1 MDDFFLYLKL
11 KEKFGS
17 GLVGSCSGS
26 FLPAVIDRRWDRE
39 REASRIDSPDSLNW
53 QLALMSILI
62 LMRGSQIS
70 QFISCMTPP
79 TPHPSKWTWLFYLFH
94 LKNSFTLSFLFRPV
108 HWEKLGVQGLPHAT
122 VIIME
127 CLPHHKVPP
136 PHHEDLSVPLGQ
148 IGGLLANTLPQ
159 FTDLPPNQSWFVPP
173 PPHSYLLFNFFF
185 LIYFLFFPLDCQS
198 ILF

>member
-136 PHHEDLSVPLGQ
+136 LFS
-148 IGGLLANTLPQ
+148 
-159 FTDLPPNQSWFVPP
+159 PP
-173 PPHSYLLFNFFF
+173 PPPIMKTCLFLSDRLEDCWLTLSHSSLTFHPIKADLFHHPPTATSSLIFF
-185 LIYFLFFPLDCQS
+185 S
-198 ILF
+198 